1 MAQSFEDIRA
11 EVIKTGGI
19 KCFKMEVLKQASPYK
34 RLGPGVN
41 AEIGEELAKKGL
53 VHTEL
58 PLSSWETVYVVDGHS
73 PIGELFRT
81 IQGTPTDEGAK
92 TILTV
97 SKPGEGA
104 SAAEVQLKEVKAVLV
119 QLQDIFEEQSEA
131 GAQAA

>member
-1 MAQSFEDIRA
+1 MVKSFEDIRA

-19 KCFKMEVLKQASPYK
+19 KCYKMEVLKQASPYK

-41 AEIGEELAKKGL
+41 AEIGEELDKKGL

-58 PLSSWETVYVVDGHS
+58 PMSSWETVYVVDGHS

-92 TILTV
+92 TISAV
-97 SKPGEGA
+97 SKPTEGV
-104 SAAEVQLKEVKAVLV
+104 SAAEEQLKEVKAVLV
-119 QLQDIFEEQSEA
+119 QLQDIFSEDA
-131 GAQAA
+131 DSAAAA

>member
-1 MAQSFEDIRA
+1 MAKSFEDIRT

-41 AEIGEELAKKGL
+41 AEIGEELDKKGL

-58 PLSSWETVYVVDGHS
+58 PMSSWETVYVVDGHS

-92 TILTV
+92 TILAA
-97 SKPGEGA
+97 SKPTEGV
-104 SAAEVQLKEVKAVLV
+104 SAAEEQLKEVKAVLV
-119 QLQDIFEEQSEA
+119 QLQDIFTEDADS
-131 GAQAA
+131 AAAA

>member
-1 MAQSFEDIRA
+1 MAKSFEDIRT

-58 PLSSWETVYVVDGHS
+58 PMSSWETVYVVDGHS

-92 TILTV
+92 TIVAV
-97 SKPGEGA
+97 SKPTEGV
-104 SAAEVQLKEVKAVLV
+104 SAAEEQLKEVKAVLV
-119 QLQDIFEEQSEA
+119 QLQDIFSEDA
-131 GAQAA
+131 DSAAAA